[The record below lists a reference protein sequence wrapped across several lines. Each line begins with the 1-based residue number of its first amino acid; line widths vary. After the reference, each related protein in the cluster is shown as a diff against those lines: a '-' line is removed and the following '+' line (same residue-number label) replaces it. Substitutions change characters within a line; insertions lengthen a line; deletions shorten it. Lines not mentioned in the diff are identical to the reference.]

1 MLFTRSNLQVTRALL
16 RREHPPPRNDIKY
29 IMTIRPLDL
38 LDIPIIT
45 RYRNDV
51 LTLDS
56 ARALTRGHPLGAMG
70 LLAYI
75 NPARHLYAAIDNG
88 SESVLL
94 GGVIHSRGDTFAKL
108 LYLAPSSRLDD
119 PKLPALIEHLAG
131 QAGEWK
137 AFHVTAEVDETSE
150 VFPALRMAGFSVYAW
165 QRMWDVSRIGKAGTA
180 PNGES
185 GLGVGW
191 RRAQSVDLPAA
202 QSLHYQIVPPLLHPV
217 EQAPYHALG
226 LIHSENLKCYASVTS
241 GMYGIVLTPLIHPDE
256 NNVSEKIA
264 ALVSSLSDRGG
275 RRVYLNVR
283 SYQTWLE
290 PVLEDLGAKA
300 SPRQAVM
307 VKHLTRLIKE
317 GQQARTVPANVNVQP
332 SRISRMDVDE

>member
-1 MLFTRSNLQVTRALL
+1 
-16 RREHPPPRNDIKY
+16 
-29 IMTIRPLDL
+29 MTIRPLDL

-75 NPARHLYAAIDNG
+75 NPARHLYAAIANG
-88 SESVLL
+88 GESVLL

-119 PKLPALIEHLAG
+119 RQLPALIEHLAM
-131 QAGEWK
+131 QAGEWQ
-137 AFHVTAEVDETSE
+137 AFHVMAEVDESSE

-165 QRMWDVSRIGKAGTA
+165 QKLWDVSLLGKT
-180 PNGES
+180 ES
-185 GLGVGW
+185 TPSVGW
-191 RRAQSVDLPAA
+191 RRAQSVDLPAV

-217 EQAPYHALG
+217 EPAPNRAIG
-226 LIHSENLKCYASVTS
+226 FVHSENMKCYASVTS
-241 GMYGIVLTPLIHPDE
+241 GIYGIVLTPLIHPDE
-256 NNVSEKIA
+256 HNVSEKIA
-264 ALVSSLSDRGG
+264 ALVSSLPDRGG

-290 PVLEDLGAKA
+290 PALEDLGAQA

-307 VKHLTRLIKE
+307 VKHLARLIKE
-317 GQQARTVPANVNVQP
+317 GQLARTVPANVHAQP
-332 SRISRMDVDE
+332 SRISRMDLDE

>member
-1 MLFTRSNLQVTRALL
+1 
-16 RREHPPPRNDIKY
+16 
-29 IMTIRPLDL
+29 MTIRPLDL
-38 LDIPIIT
+38 LDIPIIN

-88 SESVLL
+88 GDSALL

-108 LYLAPSSRLDD
+108 LYLAPSSHLDD
-119 PKLPALIEHLAG
+119 RQLPALIEHLAM

-137 AFHVTAEVDETSE
+137 AFHVMAEVDETSD

-165 QRMWDVSRIGKAGTA
+165 QKLWDVSLLEKTE
-180 PNGES
+180 PTQS
-185 GLGVGW
+185 LGW
-191 RRAQSVDLPAA
+191 RRVQSVDLPAV

-217 EQAPYHALG
+217 EPAPNRVAG
-226 LIHSENLKCYASVTS
+226 FIHSENMKCYASVTS

-256 NNVSEKIA
+256 VNVTEKIV

-290 PVLEDLGAKA
+290 PVLEDLGAQP
-300 SPRQAVM
+300 SQRQAVM
-307 VKHLTRLIKE
+307 VKHLARLIME
-317 GQQARTVPANVNVQP
+317 GQLARTVPANVNVQP
-332 SRISRMDVDE
+332 SRISRMDIDE